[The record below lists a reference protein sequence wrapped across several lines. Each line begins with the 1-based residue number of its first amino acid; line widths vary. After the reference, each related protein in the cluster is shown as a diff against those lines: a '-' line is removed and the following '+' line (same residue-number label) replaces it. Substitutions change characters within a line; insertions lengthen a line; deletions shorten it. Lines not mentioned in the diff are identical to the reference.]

1 MKAPKKRYKQLEIRI
16 QEVEMFFNSI
26 PTPTAP
32 MQLAQGET
40 IVDMEKMI
48 SSHLKTIE
56 SYNGNPACIPYLN
69 RLEKLRKLTE
79 YKPTHKIT

>member
-1 MKAPKKRYKQLEIRI
+1 MKAPKKRDKQLEIRI

-32 MQLAQGET
+32 MQLGPGEK

-48 SSHLKTIE
+48 SHHLKTIGY
-56 SYNGNPACIPYLN
+56 YNGTPVCMPYLN
-69 RLEKLRKLTE
+69 RVEKLRKLTE